1 MAKKELGMI
10 SPEEYSEV
18 LKGIQLM
25 NISLLK
31 LNSSIEKKYY
41 IDKLTID
48 VAVEMSYDKIPGGF
62 YSTSIYKIVAKNK
75 NGENALEF
83 EITYRVD
90 FSTAKEISD
99 SFFEVYKNVSLPL
112 NTWPF
117 VRELVN
123 STTARMNIPPL
134 TLPLFKV
141 GK

>member
-1 MAKKELGMI
+1 MAKKEI
-10 SPEEYSEV
+10 ANIAPEEYSEI
-18 LKGIQLM
+18 LKGIQLV

-31 LNSSIEKKYY
+31 LNSSIDKKNFG
-41 IDKLTID
+41 DKLTID
-48 VAVEMSYDKIPGGF
+48 IKVEMSYEKIAGGF
-62 YSTSIYKIVAKNK
+62 FSIAAYKIIAKSK
-75 NGENALEF
+75 NDEIALEF
-83 EITYRVD
+83 DITYRAD
-90 FSTAKEISD
+90 FTSVKEVTD

>member
-1 MAKKELGMI
+1 MTKKEMEKI
-10 SPEEYSEV
+10 TPEEYSEI
-18 LKGIQLM
+18 LKGIQLV

-31 LNSSIEKKYY
+31 LNSSIDKKNFG
-41 IDKLTID
+41 DKLTID
-48 VAVEMSYDKIPGGF
+48 IKVEMSYEKVSGGF
-62 YSTSIYKIVAKNK
+62 FSVSAYKITAKNK
-75 NGENALEF
+75 NDEITLEF
-83 EITYRVD
+83 EITYRAD
-90 FSTAKEISD
+90 FNSVKEITD

>member
-1 MAKKELGMI
+1 MAKKEI
-10 SPEEYSEV
+10 EIIKPEDYTEI
-18 LKGIQLM
+18 LKGIQII
-25 NISLLK
+25 NIGLLK
-31 LNSSIEKKYY
+31 LNSQIEKKNF
-41 IDKLTID
+41 IDKLTIEI
-48 VAVEMSYDKIPGGF
+48 AVEMSYEKIPSGF
-62 YSTSIYKIVAKNK
+62 YSLSVYKIAAKNK
-75 NGENALEF
+75 SGENALEF

-90 FSTAKEISD
+90 FSSKSEIND
-99 SFFEVYKNVSLPL
+99 SFFDIYKKVSLPL

>member
-1 MAKKELGMI
+1 MAKKEIKKI

-18 LKGIQLM
+18 LKGIQLI
-25 NISLLK
+25 NISLLR
-31 LNSSIEKKYY
+31 LNSVIERKNFV
-41 IDKLTID
+41 DKMTID
-48 VAVEMSYDKIPGGF
+48 VKVEMSYDKVPGGF
-62 YSTSIYKIVAKNK
+62 YSTSVYKIVAMNK
-75 NGENALEF
+75 NGDCALEF
-83 EITYRVD
+83 EITYRID
-90 FSTAKEISD
+90 FSSEKEITD